1 MLGDVGKA
9 RYQINRFRLVGVT
22 GAHGSSGPDGA
33 DVRVH
38 RYGEMASLATA
49 SPPFW

>member
-1 MLGDVGKA
+1 MA
-9 RYQINRFRLVGVT
+9 PP
-22 GAHGSSGPDGA
+22 APDSA

-49 SPPFW
+49 SPPFS